1 MLRIILIVFYFT
13 LISNPSYAYLGPG
26 VGGGVI
32 AATIGIII
40 AIFVALFGIIW
51 FPLKRLI
58 KKIRS
63 NQDKQEIIITIINL
77 TNQFS
82 LIINIIIIYE
92 LSKFIKLKI
101 SSKKFEIYKKLF
113 NLFKLNNVSDFRKE
127 LLLFKYAKL
136 IFLNSMKVFLLF
148 LL

>member
-26 VGGGVI
+26 LGGGVI

-63 NQDKQEIIITIINL
+63 NQDKQ
-77 TNQFS
+77 
-82 LIINIIIIYE
+82 
-92 LSKFIKLKI
+92 
-101 SSKKFEIYKKLF
+101 
-113 NLFKLNNVSDFRKE
+113 NNNNNKSD
-127 LLLFKYAKL
+127 
-136 IFLNSMKVFLLF
+136 
-148 LL
+148 

>member
-51 FPLKRLI
+51 FLLKRLI

-63 NQDKQEIIITIINL
+63 NKDKQIIIITIINL

-92 LSKFIKLKI
+92 LSKFIKFKNFIQKNLKFI
-101 SSKKFEIYKKLF
+101 KNY
-113 NLFKLNNVSDFRKE
+113 
-127 LLLFKYAKL
+127 L
-136 IFLNSMKVFLLF
+136 IFLVK
-148 LL
+148 